1 MNYPG
6 SIYQRITRLPDKRTS
21 PNKTAE
27 LIDGSLEAII
37 DQWYLSVSDY
47 YITSEKKTEN
57 PDIEVPEELKRF
69 HDDTGHRIKF
79 NKGDLDFTYGL
90 NLEST
95 VDDLILEVSVNNKVP
110 KFNYDELTQKLA
122 AYYQSTKEKPIDGFK
137 KLKKVRNCDVFD
149 LKEDLQDCIK
159 VEEREGKADIIRL
172 AFGVQDVYLEDLIAD
187 PPNFMELI
195 HQYCVAPLRR
205 IYAEVFRKKRK

>member
-1 MNYPG
+1 
-6 SIYQRITRLPDKRTS
+6 LPAKRKI
-21 PNKTAE
+21 PNETAE

-47 YITSEKKTEN
+47 YITVEKKAEN
-57 PDIEVPEELKRF
+57 PDISVPEELKRF
-69 HDDTGHRIKF
+69 HDETGHRIKF

-90 NLEST
+90 SFTSDAEDC
-95 VDDLILEVSVNNKVP
+95 VLEVSVNNKVP
-110 KFNYDELTQKLA
+110 NFNYQELTQKLA
-122 AYYQSTKEKPIDGFK
+122 AYYQSAKDKPIDGFK
-137 KLKKVRNCDVFD
+137 KLKNARNCEVFE
-149 LKEDLQDCIK
+149 LKEDLQDCIQ

-172 AFGVQDVYLEDLIAD
+172 SFGVQDGYLEELVAD

-205 IYAEVFRKKRK
+205 IYAEVFRKKRSK